1 MCAST
6 YRIRDKPVSAALQ
19 QGPGIFAQHRQF
31 RTTDYSISF
40 PIVPP
45 PSDVRLKQGTL
56 YPPQTEL
63 PLLLHYTAIASPSAD
78 MLRGCEAASRTFV
91 ATPCQRRGDSPPAES
106 VANDW
111 NADPPLPSN
120 KLSMF
125 FLDALRQSGNSAL
138 PEQKFLCQLI
148 YHKIKSTD
156 MSITDF
162 TTDNKETRVLATALD
177 MYTPS
182 DTLASILTESAKH
195 SLAKVIIGYCPN
207 YTHDP
212 SVHFDSDSDE
222 TSQLCVDNMIGL
234 VAFHFSMV

>member
-1 MCAST
+1 
-6 YRIRDKPVSAALQ
+6 
-19 QGPGIFAQHRQF
+19 
-31 RTTDYSISF
+31 
-40 PIVPP
+40 
-45 PSDVRLKQGTL
+45 
-56 YPPQTEL
+56 
-63 PLLLHYTAIASPSAD
+63 

-111 NADPPLPSN
+111 DADPPLPSN
-120 KLSMF
+120 KLSMLL
-125 FLDALRQSGNSAL
+125 LDALRQSGNSDSAL
-138 PEQKFLCQLI
+138 PEQKSLCQLL

-195 SLAKVIIGYCPN
+195 SLAKVIVGYCPN

-212 SVHFDSDSDE
+212 SVHFVSDSDSDE
-222 TSQLCVDNMIGL
+222 ASE
-234 VAFHFSMV
+234 